1 MMGYILDTNA
11 LIFYLYNPE
20 QLSKAALNIVSNENN
35 RLYVSIVSL
44 WEIAIKSSIGKLGI
58 KNSLEEIAGI
68 CLKNKI
74 ELLAIN
80 PSHLDQIANLPQIH
94 SDPFDRLII
103 SQALVENLEIVTRD
117 SIIPK
122 YDVKTV
128 W

>member
-1 MMGYILDTNA
+1 MGYILDTNA

-20 QLSKAALNIVSNENN
+20 RLSKAALDIVYNENN
-35 RLYVSIVSL
+35 QIYVSIVSL
-44 WEIAIKSSIGKLGI
+44 WEIAIKSSIGKLEI
-58 KNSLEEIAGI
+58 KNSMEEIAGI
-68 CLKNKI
+68 CLKYKI

-94 SDPFDRLII
+94 GDPFDRLII
-103 SQALVENLEIVTRD
+103 SQAIAEKLIIVTRD

-122 YDVKTV
+122 YDVYTI